1 MSEEKTME
9 VKVKQRDASVCNLKL
24 MLLYLVV
31 LAHLIRPC
39 IYGSKAAYG
48 IYHFIYSFHMPAFA
62 FISGIYMK
70 NTVSCLR
77 GARSSIT
84 RYVIANICFTAVY
97 LDKIDLITPYWH
109 IWYLLALSY
118 WCLIGAGYN
127 YLSSRFRRNIIS
139 VSILII
145 TFTVGITVGFVNG
158 IDRTLS
164 LSRGIVL
171 LPYFL
176 IGIMMPKTV
185 KEQGRIKRGSVLLFS
200 GLALYFIFK
209 NTIPIFFMYHA
220 VPFGKLGVK
229 GVILRAFCYLIGI
242 LITLGIYY
250 LSPNKRLP
258 ITKIGADTL
267 MIYILHGP
275 IVEWLRGY
283 SGNSLY
289 VPVSFIMSAVM
300 IYLLHRIF
308 IFSGKLYAVRERK
321 GEGIRDG
328 TVSRSV

>member
-1 MSEEKTME
+1 ME

-24 MLLYLVV
+24 MLLYLVI
-31 LAHLIRPC
+31 LSHLIRPC
-39 IYGSKAAYG
+39 INGSRTAYG
-48 IYHFIYSFHMPAFA
+48 IYHFIYSFHMPAFS

-70 NTVSCLR
+70 NASSCIK
-77 GARSSIT
+77 GARSSLI
-84 RYVIANICFTAVY
+84 RYVIANICFTSVY
-97 LDKIDLITPYWH
+97 LGKIDLITPYWH
-109 IWYLLALSY
+109 ICYLLALSF

-127 YLSSRFRRNIIS
+127 YLSSFLKGKR
-139 VSILII
+139 ILSASLLVI
-145 TFTVGITVGFVNG
+145 TFTVGITVGLVNG

-164 LSRGIVL
+164 LSRSIVF

-176 IGIMMPKTV
+176 IGIMMPKNL
-185 KEQGRIKRGSVLLFS
+185 KEQGRIKRGGAFLAS
-200 GLALYFIFK
+200 GLALYFILK
-209 NTIPIFFMYHA
+209 NAIPVFFMYHA
-220 VPFGKLGVK
+220 TPFGKLGIK
-229 GVILRAFCYLIGI
+229 GVILRVLCYAIGV

-267 MIYILHGP
+267 MVYILHGP

-283 SGNSLY
+283 SENSLY
-289 VPVSFIMSAVM
+289 VPLSFVMSAVM

-321 GEGIRDG
+321 GGRIRDG
-328 TVSRSV
+328 TVL

>member
-1 MSEEKTME
+1 ME
-9 VKVKQRDASVCNLKL
+9 VNVKQRDASVCNLKL
-24 MLLYLVV
+24 MLLYFVV

-39 IYGSKAAYG
+39 IYGNKAAYG
-48 IYHFIYSFHMPAFA
+48 IYHFIYSFHIPAFA

-70 NTVSCLR
+70 STASCLR
-77 GARSSIT
+77 GARSSII

-97 LDKIDLITPYWH
+97 LGKIDLITPYWH

-127 YLSSRFRRNIIS
+127 YLSLLFKGKR
-139 VSILII
+139 ILSASALVI
-145 TFTVGITVGFVNG
+145 TFTVGITVGLVNG

-164 LSRGIVL
+164 LSRGIVF

-176 IGIMMPKTV
+176 IGVMMSKKV
-185 KEQGRIKRGSVLLFS
+185 KEQGRIKRGSVFLFS
-200 GLALYFIFK
+200 GLALYLIFK
-209 NTIPIFFMYHA
+209 NTIPVFFMYHA
-220 VPFGKLGVK
+220 TPFGNHGAN
-229 GVILRAFCYLIGI
+229 GVILRVLCYLIGI

-275 IVEWLRGY
+275 IVEWLRRY
-283 SGNSLY
+283 SENSLY
-289 VPVSFIMSAVM
+289 VPVSFVMSAVM

-321 GEGIRDG
+321 GGRIRDG
-328 TVSRSV
+328 TVL